1 MPFSTSNAFRNTAC
15 HGLALNTQLRVSRGI
30 FLRAQVCP
38 DNLSSLQ
45 QHKGG
50 EGAFD
55 VERKRTVRVE
65 KHIHNVFFG
74 LFGCDLQAELQI
86 NATLR
91 DKSKHCGDPEFLHHA
106 KDEYVMLIDCVYK
119 KYTHSQCFIFS
130 DRDLGK
136 FCTSTKITP

>member
-1 MPFSTSNAFRNTAC
+1 M
-15 HGLALNTQLRVSRGI
+15 ALCLIHSFRVSRGI

-38 DNLSSLQ
+38 DNLSSLR
-45 QHKGG
+45 QHKGR

-65 KHIHNVFFG
+65 KHIHNVFSG

-91 DKSKHCGDPEFLHHA
+91 DKSKHCDGPEFLHHA
-106 KDEYVMLIDCVYK
+106 YDEYVMLIDG
-119 KYTHSQCFIFS
+119 IF
-130 DRDLGK
+130 
-136 FCTSTKITP
+136 F